1 MDSLLCYILHNIKI
15 KLFCTII
22 GCALVLSAY
31 QEVIKIE
38 ALPPLKTV

>member
-1 MDSLLCYILHNIKI
+1 MLKI

-22 GCALVLSAY
+22 GCALVLGAY

-38 ALPPLKTV
+38 ALSLLKTV